1 VRQRLLEGLAVLVL
15 LAALGGQLVYGL
27 RADGMTNDE
36 ILFVS
41 AGYRQLALGDYRL
54 SPTHPPLANSLAGL
68 GLLGMGLRVPPL
80 DPRAGPLAWCYRF
93 VHVENA
99 AGAVLERARVPVVTL
114 TLALA
119 LLVWL
124 WARVVSGPA
133 AGLVALALTGFHP
146 SVVAHGH
153 LATTDVAGAF
163 FTLLA
168 AFLFWRWLEAPRPGR
183 AAAFAVALGLGA
195 ATRLTTLLA
204 LPVFA
209 LVALAA
215 AFPRPRRQE
224 EGLAS
229 PAGGV
234 PPRATLHLAAA
245 LAILVP
251 ATLWASYGLHDAPWP
266 EELARRPRIH
276 GLAARALDAV
286 AATHLV
292 PAGFVDSVRFQVE
305 HTHAGHPS
313 YLLGE
318 LGKTGWPHYFL
329 VAFAVKNTPGFLVA
343 LLLAPF
349 FLLFVRRRSRGLPRD
364 GLVAAS
370 ASSMLARSLWA
381 GVALVVF
388 LASSTSRV
396 QIGERY
402 LLPLYPFVILLLA
415 GLATPLLA
423 VRRGWIVLCALLALH
438 AGPTLMAAPGGTVSY
453 FNLLAGGRD
462 GGHRVLLDS
471 NLDWGQDLPRLA
483 AWMRAEGVGSVQ
495 LAYQGSDDPD
505 RFAIAHEDLPGA
517 QLYTPRPPARPFD
530 GVVAVS
536 PNLLHGLLPRLGDPY
551 ASLRER
557 PPDARAG
564 VFFIY
569 RSSRTGPPSTGAAR
583 DQSRPAAP

>member
-1 VRQRLLEGLAVLVL
+1 MRQRLLEGLAGLVL

-27 RADGMTNDE
+27 HADGITNDE

-80 DPRAGPLAWCYRF
+80 DPRPGPLAWCYHF

-99 AGAVLERARVPVVTL
+99 AGAVIERARVPVVVL

-124 WARVVSGPA
+124 WARVVSGPV
-133 AGLVALALTGFHP
+133 AGLVALALTAFHP
-146 SVVAHGH
+146 SIVAHGH

-163 FTLLA
+163 LTLLS
-168 AFLFWRWLEAPRPGR
+168 AFLFWRWLEAPGLGR
-183 AAAFAVALGLGA
+183 ATAFAVAVGLGA

-209 LVALAA
+209 LVVLAA
-215 AFPRPRRQE
+215 TLTRLRRQ
-224 EGLAS
+224 GGSLAS
-229 PAGGV
+229 PAGGI

-276 GLAARALDAV
+276 GLLARALDGV

-305 HTHAGHPS
+305 HTREGHPS

-318 LGKTGWPHYFL
+318 RGKTGWPHYFL
-329 VAFAVKNTPGFLVA
+329 VALAVKNTPGFLVA
-343 LLLAPF
+343 LVLAPF
-349 FLLFVRRRSRGLPRD
+349 FALLAGRRARRLPRS

-370 ASSMLARSLWA
+370 ASGVRARSLWA
-381 GVALVVF
+381 GIALVVL
-388 LASSTSRV
+388 LASSASRV

-415 GLATPLLA
+415 GLATPLVA
-423 VRRGWIVLCALLALH
+423 HRRGWIVLGALLALH
-438 AGPTLMAAPGGTVSY
+438 AGPTLMAAPEGTVSY
-453 FNLLAGGRD
+453 FNLLAGGRG

-483 AWMRAEGVGSVQ
+483 AWMRAEGVPSVQ

-505 RFAIAHEDLPGA
+505 RFGIAHEDLPGD
-517 QLYTPRPPARPFD
+517 QLYPPRPPARPFD

-536 PNLLHGLLPRLGDPY
+536 PSLLYGLLPRLGDPY
-551 ASLRER
+551 AALRER
-557 PPDARAG
+557 PPDGRAG

-569 RSSRTGPPSTGAAR
+569 RS
-583 DQSRPAAP
+583 RPAPPDVDGGDSKPVEARRP